1 MKQFAFYKLYSDI
14 LDGMNDTDAGKFAM
28 RICEYEFED
37 KQPEEELSGKE
48 RFYWN
53 NISDMLAEVK
63 EAESSGKSLK
73 RYNLRS
79 EHFTFYETYFDAMKL
94 LKGNELG
101 AFVKAICAYMFRGEE
116 AQFKDKEIQG
126 YFNLCKLKMDIS
138 KKRKSSGSRG
148 GKAKCGV
155 SKIEEQAKLE
165 TDKQSVAPRDMPQV
179 TPVEEQPKP
188 KADMTYEQFRSA
200 YPDIQGNLYGASE
213 RCITDLNWADVSAKF
228 EADEELG
235 KVRNIYYLAR
245 NYEQKYAQKGQ
256 AKTNGEVG

>member
-14 LDGMNDTDAGKFAM
+14 LDGMNDTDAGNFAM

-73 RYNLRS
+73 RYNMRS

-213 RCITDLNWADVSAKF
+213 RYITDLNWADVSAKF

-245 NYEQKYAQKGQ
+245 NYEQKYVQKGQ